1 MWQRMSWVIHN
12 LLFCMNHHVTYE
24 IKTLINAH
32 DPKANIYMKTR
43 EGLEGFPAKIV
54 GFDSELANFDN
65 FNQG

>member
-1 MWQRMSWVIHN
+1 
-12 LLFCMNHHVTYE
+12 MNHHVTYE